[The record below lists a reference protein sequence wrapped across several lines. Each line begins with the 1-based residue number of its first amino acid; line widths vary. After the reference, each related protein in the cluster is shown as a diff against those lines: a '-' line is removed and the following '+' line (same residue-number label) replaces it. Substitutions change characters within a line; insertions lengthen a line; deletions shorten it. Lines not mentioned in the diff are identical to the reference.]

1 MAEFYV
7 LIEHALTAEDR
18 GALESLGCMIVA
30 DPAPTDSTGYV
41 VRVPADGESEAVDK
55 VAAAGI
61 DDATIWR
68 EFPEAAL
75 P

>member
-18 GALESLGCMIVA
+18 AALEPVGCAIVA
-30 DPAPTDSTGYV
+30 DPAPTDATGYV
-41 VRVPADGESEAVDK
+41 VRVPADDESDAVDK
-55 VAAAGI
+55 VEAAGI

>member
-7 LIEHALTAEDR
+7 LVEHALTTDER
-18 GALESLGCMIVA
+18 VALEGVGCTIAA
-30 DPAPTDSTGYV
+30 DPAPTASTGYV
-41 VRVPADGESEAVDK
+41 AQVPADDESEALDK
-55 VAAAGI
+55 VASAGI